1 MELYKLQGF
10 KLFILISL
18 SGVLA
23 FSCVSS
29 GKLVPPGEDIVIMQN
44 ESIEAFSLAQK
55 YESKKDYRNAIL
67 YYEKSMQYDKLYES
81 AYYKIGRCYAL
92 MGEWKAAEDIFS
104 EILIKDKDNA
114 SIKDSLGYV
123 YANSGKTNLAEE
135 LYYCLQEE
143 NPFNSDYAYKYIK
156 LLIVNNKTSEAE
168 KKYTEFK
175 EKFPRNSEE
184 IKNLKSLL
192 K

>member
-1 MELYKLQGF
+1 M
-10 KLFILISL
+10 
-18 SGVLA
+18 
-23 FSCVSS
+23 
-29 GKLVPPGEDIVIMQN
+29 MQN
-44 ESIEAFSLAQK
+44 EAIEAFSLAQK
-55 YESKKDYRNAIL
+55 YESKKDYKNAIL

-92 MGEWKAAEDIFS
+92 MGEWKAA
-104 EILIKDKDNA
+104 DKDNA